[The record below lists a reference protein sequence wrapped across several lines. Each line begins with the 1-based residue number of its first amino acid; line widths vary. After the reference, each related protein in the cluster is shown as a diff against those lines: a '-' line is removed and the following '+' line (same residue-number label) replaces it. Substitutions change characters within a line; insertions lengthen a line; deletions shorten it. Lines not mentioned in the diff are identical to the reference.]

1 MFDKYAK
8 YEKEMLGEHG
18 SLGLTGPDESES
30 DMIGDAGIIQGV
42 ELETGRTCWTDR
54 NGRKL
59 CFEVR
64 RRLSWRVWVLFA
76 AVVAALIVWGVK
88 SI

>member
-1 MFDKYAK
+1 MTFAER
-8 YEKEMLGEHG
+8 EKEMIGEAG
-18 SLGLTGPDESES
+18 RLGLTGPDES
-30 DMIGDAGIIQGV
+30 DFIGDAGIIQGV
-42 ELETGRTCWTDR
+42 DLGAGRTCWTDR

-64 RRLSWRVWVLFA
+64 RRLSWIYWAGFVAVL
-76 AVVAALIVWGVK
+76 AALIVWGVK